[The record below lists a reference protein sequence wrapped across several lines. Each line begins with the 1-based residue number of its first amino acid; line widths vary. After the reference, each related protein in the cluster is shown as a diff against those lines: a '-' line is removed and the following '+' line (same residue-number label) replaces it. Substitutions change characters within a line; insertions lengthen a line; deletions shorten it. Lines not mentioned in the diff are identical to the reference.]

1 MIGAKHMF
9 REGIQSEKREY
20 FRVEGQVR
28 LYYRKL
34 EGSQESYAS
43 QEPCDFWKEASSG
56 CGRDS
61 QEEFLCSL
69 ELSEKELL
77 LEILRKLAS
86 FETRLEKMQEL
97 LGRSLPGPGVPLK
110 PCFVNISGCGMR
122 FPTKERFQVGDQIE
136 VSVELPMTPNHVI
149 RMVGEVVHV
158 LEIPEHGE
166 SQPSYQTA
174 VRFISV
180 NDTDRER
187 IVRYTLQRQYDLINQ
202 ARKSG

>member
-1 MIGAKHMF
+1 MF
-9 REGIQSEKREY
+9 RDGIQGERREY

-34 EGSQESYAS
+34 EEPEDSQAS
-43 QEPCDFWKEASSG
+43 KELCDLWEEASLR
-56 CGRDS
+56 CGNDS
-61 QEEFLCSL
+61 QEETFCSL

-77 LEILRKLAS
+77 LEIIRKLAG
-86 FETRLEKMQEL
+86 FEKRLEKMQEL
-97 LGRSLPGPGVPLK
+97 LSRSLPGPGVPLR

-136 VSVELPMTPNHVI
+136 VSVELPMTPNHLI

-158 LEIPEHGE
+158 LETPEQGE
-166 SQPSYQTA
+166 NPPSYQTA

-187 IVRYTLQRQYDLINQ
+187 IVRYTIHRQYDLINQ